1 MNVKQQPFG
10 ATRTGAMVDLYTL
23 SNDHGVTAAI
33 ATYGGII
40 VNLLT
45 PDRQGQPSDIT
56 LGFDDLE
63 SYLTRSPYFGCI
75 TGRYA
80 NRIGQGRFTLKGK
93 SYQLA
98 QNNGRNHLHGG
109 LVGFDKVVWAAEPFS
124 SPDGVGVKLSYLSP
138 DGEEG
143 YPGALST
150 AVTYT
155 LGNDNSLTLDYAATT
170 DQATILNLT
179 NHAYF
184 NLAGQG
190 DILNHELMLN
200 ADRFTVV
207 DAESIPTGE
216 LRSVTGTPL
225 DFRTPTRIGA
235 RIDQD
240 DEQLRFGLGYD
251 HNWVIN
257 GTPRE
262 LRLAALLREP
272 SSGRTL
278 EVWTTQPGIQFYSGN
293 LMPDTLPGKHSQ
305 TYHKRYG
312 LCLETQHFPDS
323 PNQPAFPSAVLEL
336 GQKYHEVTV
345 FKFGAE

>member
-1 MNVKQQPFG
+1 MNVRQQPFG
-10 ATRTGAMVDLYTL
+10 AARAGAMVELYTL

-33 ATYGGII
+33 ASYGGTII
-40 VNLLT
+40 NLIT
-45 PDRQGQPSDIT
+45 PDRAGRPGDIT
-56 LGFDDLE
+56 LGFDSLDD
-63 SYLTRSPYFGCI
+63 YLTRSPFFGCI
-75 TGRYA
+75 AGRYA
-80 NRIGQGRFTLKGK
+80 NRIALGKFTLKGK

-124 SPDGVGVKLSYLSP
+124 SPEGVGVKLSYLSP

-150 AVTYT
+150 TVTYT
-155 LGNDNSLTLDYAATT
+155 LANDNSLTLDYTATT
-170 DQATILNLT
+170 DQTTILNLT

-207 DAESIPTGE
+207 DAEAIPTGE
-216 LRSVTGTPL
+216 LRSVTSTPF

-240 DEQLRFGLGYD
+240 DEQIRFGLGYD
-251 HNWVIN
+251 HNWVVN
-257 GTPRE
+257 GTPGE
-262 LRLAALLREP
+262 LRLAALLRDP
-272 SSGRTL
+272 GSGRTL
-278 EVWTTQPGIQFYSGN
+278 EVRTTQPGIQFYSGN
-293 LMPDTLPGKHSQ
+293 LMPDTLLGKGGQ
-305 TYHKRYG
+305 VYHKRYG

-323 PNQPAFPSAVLEL
+323 PNQPSFPSVVLEP
-336 GQKYHEVTV
+336 GDSYHEVTV
-345 FKFGAE
+345 FAFGAE